1 VSDQDDLVEVGRE
14 MRRTL
19 FGPEAVD
26 RFYAESPTAIV
37 APDFARLTD
46 AVLMGQVWT
55 RPGLELKLRSLVT
68 ISALVV
74 LGREQELR
82 SHIAA
87 GLRLGLTREQIV
99 EAIMQLA
106 FYAGQT
112 VAHPAFRAAKE
123 VFDQWEQADRHV

>member
-1 VSDQDDLVEVGRE
+1 MPTQEEFIAAGQE

-26 RFYAESPTAIV
+26 RFYAESPTALV

-87 GLRLGLTREQIV
+87 GIRLGLTREQIV
-99 EAIMQLA
+99 EAITQLA

-123 VFDQWEQADRHV
+123 VFDQLEKSDHPV